1 MRGLRMYNKNI
12 LFLFPGILLLSIFFT
27 FGCETPV
34 EDFGE
39 DTALMFNPSSA
50 VIPGSDQSADVDVV
64 VENAIGLIT
73 ARFTISFNSS
83 LLEVSNIK
91 TTGNGFIFHDAGA
104 TVNSLENTYDNKNG
118 IIVVG
123 VGGIMKGF
131 TGAQGDGIL
140 ATITFKS
147 KSSGSDSLFFVDSE
161 PNDIFMS
168 QYSSKAAE
176 GWVEQTV
183 LKFNGSITVE

>member
-1 MRGLRMYNKNI
+1 MLSD
-12 LFLFPGILLLSIFFT
+12 LL
-27 FGCETPV
+27 
-34 EDFGE
+34 
-39 DTALMFNPSSA
+39 
-50 VIPGSDQSADVDVV
+50 
-64 VENAIGLIT
+64 
-73 ARFTISFNSS
+73 
-83 LLEVSNIK
+83 
-91 TTGNGFIFHDAGA
+91 NGFIFHDAGA
-104 TVNSLENTYDNKNG
+104 TVNSLENSYDNRNG